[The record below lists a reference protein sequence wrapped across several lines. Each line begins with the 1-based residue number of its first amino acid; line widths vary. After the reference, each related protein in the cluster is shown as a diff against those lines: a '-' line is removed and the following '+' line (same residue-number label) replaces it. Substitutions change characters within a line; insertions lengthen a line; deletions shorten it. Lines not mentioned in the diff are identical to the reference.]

1 MYNGLFDLPWWGYV
15 VVALALTHVTIVA
28 VTVFLHR
35 HQAHRALELHALPSH
50 FFRLWLWLTTGMVT
64 REWVAI
70 HRKHHAKC
78 ETVEDPHSPQT
89 RGLRKVL
96 WEGAELYRAE
106 AKNAETLQRY
116 GHGTPDDWLECKV
129 YRHSVLGVAVMLV
142 VDLVAFGA
150 LGLTIWAVQMA
161 WIPFWAAGVVNG
173 VGHFW
178 GYRNYDCDDASR
190 NLLPWGI
197 LIGGEELHNNHHSF
211 ATSAKLSA
219 KWYEFDIGW
228 MYIRVLELL
237 GLAKVRKTIPRP
249 RFGEAKPVP
258 DLDTLQAIVT
268 HRYDVMTRYVRSLG
282 EVFADEARRLREAHG
297 LALSARRLRRW
308 VLGGELRGL
317 DEAQRR
323 QLEQAV
329 EGSPALRTVV
339 AMRDELAALWSR
351 SNASRDQLLAQLQ
364 DWVTRAERSG
374 IRQLQEFSLRLRS
387 YAC

>member
-15 VVALALTHVTIVA
+15 LVALALTHVTIVS

-50 FFRLWLWLTTGMVT
+50 FFRFWLWLTTGMVT
-64 REWVAI
+64 KEWAAI

-78 ETVEDPHSPQT
+78 ETAEDPHSPQT

-106 AKNAETLQRY
+106 AKNAETLPRY
-116 GHGTPDDWLECKV
+116 GHGTPDDWLERKV
-129 YRHSVLGVAVMLV
+129 YRHSILGVAIMLV
-142 VDLVAFGA
+142 LDLVAFGP

-178 GYRNYDCDDASR
+178 GYRNYDCEDASR

-228 MYIRVLELL
+228 MYIRLLELL
-237 GLAKVRKTIPRP
+237 GLAKVKKTIPRP
-249 RFGEAKPVP
+249 RFGEAKAVP

-268 HRYDVMTRYVRSLG
+268 HRYDVMTCYVRSLRA
-282 EVFADEARRLREAHG
+282 VFADEARRLREAHG

-329 EGSPALRTVV
+329 EASSALRTVA
-339 AMRDELAALWSR
+339 AMRDELATLWSR
-351 SNASRDQLLAQLQ
+351 SNASREQLLAQLQ
-364 DWVTRAERSG
+364 DWVARAERSG
-374 IRQLQEFSLRLRS
+374 IRQLEEFSLRLRS